1 MTIRGSVRGVLV
13 RTGIY
18 WVEITELAVRAPTAD
33 IYVVHTVSTLD
44 GQSGLGSSEAG
55 RRAAVISMVT
65 R

>member
-13 RTGIY
+13 RAGIN

-33 IYVVHTVSTLD
+33 VYVVHTVSTLD
-44 GQSGLGSSEAG
+44 GQSGLGGSEAG
-55 RRAAVISMVT
+55 RPAAVISTVM